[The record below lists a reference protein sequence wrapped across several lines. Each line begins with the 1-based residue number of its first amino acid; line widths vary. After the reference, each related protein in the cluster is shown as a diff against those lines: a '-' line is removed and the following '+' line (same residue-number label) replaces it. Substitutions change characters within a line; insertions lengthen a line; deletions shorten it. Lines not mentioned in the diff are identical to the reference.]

1 LGEDEWHR
9 FLHTAILFLFLL
21 LLLPKAKEK
30 NMGKDFERK
39 KINRAK
45 CADELTCLYK
55 ISTKTTNTHTHTHTH
70 NIPVA

>member
-9 FLHTAILFLFLL
+9 FLHTAILFLLLL

-45 CADELTCLYK
+45 CADELTCL
-55 ISTKTTNTHTHTHTH
+55 
-70 NIPVA
+70 

>member
-9 FLHTAILFLFLL
+9 FLHTTILFLL

-55 ISTKTTNTHTHTHTH
+55 ISTKPTNQHTH